1 MCSYMYALYRV
12 TQSRGWVGCH
22 FAAFI
27 KVAAN
32 GPLLIG
38 LTCDRSTYIHTP
50 YLYGFIQLHQSTMIR
65 NLRPLL
71 SKGASTSR
79 RSLAST
85 PVRALATPAIEGR
98 SSPVRSHSVEE

>member
-1 MCSYMYALYRV
+1 MCSIGVHVYYRV
-12 TQSRGWVGCH
+12 LVVRGGRGCH
-22 FAAFI
+22 FAAFTN
-27 KVAAN
+27 VAA
-32 GPLLIG
+32 PIG
-38 LTCDRSTYIHTP
+38 LTCANWPLAIDLPIHISAPIATYT
-50 YLYGFIQLHQSTMIR
+50 TMLR